1 MPGLAESQLDPLER
15 RAIAILEE
23 CNRSARALPT
33 ASWTNTA
40 HASQA
45 LILREARL
53 AVALGV
59 EWKKTLGFVLN
70 LTGKS
75 LNLSVL
81 TLRANFRATVRL
93 EAEPPPA
100 SLGEELLLPNW
111 LRSGLSDPDYDR
123 LAKGTRDDAVVFPLP
138 DGGSIGVKST
148 GDEDPQCFLTRPDG
162 TQEDKYNPIDP
173 QKAPLQAVIG
183 LLEKLG
189 AQRPSTRSVRPAGPM
204 FRAPTP
210 AANGGAALLRDMAAR
225 VGRIHLAAGQKFA
238 TQTEPWLSR
247 VFALGAY
254 GLSPTSA
261 VCEIALTKSGEV
273 PDSKSDDV
281 DLMTFAVAVTAG
293 AGTDGSRLR
302 QSLGPPDILCNGA
315 VFDAF
320 ARAIAGEH
328 KVELAD
334 ELGVSPDRLA
344 SAQLRLVARYQRNE
358 ANGFLNWTAD
368 LWDRDLVVM
377 DDQAGVLVF
386 RVCARA
392 TNVATHPRVKIDRGR
407 SALIHAGPLLADTA
421 ARIPPEVFRN
431 LWRMGSVAKAWTGG
445 LV

>member
-23 CNRSARALPT
+23 CNRSARTLPT
-33 ASWTNTA
+33 TSWTNA
-40 HASQA
+40 PHASQA

-53 AVALGV
+53 TVALGV
-59 EWKKTLGFVLN
+59 QWEKNQGFVLN
-70 LTGKS
+70 LTGTS

-111 LRSGLSDPDYDR
+111 LRSGLSDADYAR
-123 LAKGTRDDAVVFPLP
+123 LANGTRDDAVVFPLP

-148 GDEDPQCFLTRPDG
+148 GKEEPACLLTLPDG
-162 TQEDKYNPIDP
+162 TQAKKPIDP
-173 QKAPLQAVIG
+173 KEAPLQAVIA
-183 LLEKLG
+183 LLETLG
-189 AQRPSTRSVRPAGPM
+189 AQRPSTRSVRPAGPT
-204 FRAPTP
+204 FNAAPPT
-210 AANGGAALLRDMAAR
+210 ANGGAALLRDMSAR
-225 VGRIHLAAGQKFA
+225 VGRIHLKAGERFA
-238 TQTEPWLSR
+238 TKTEPWLSR

-261 VCEIALTKSGEV
+261 VCEVALTKSSAL
-273 PDSKSDDV
+273 PDTNNNDV

-293 AGTDGSRLR
+293 TGTDGSRLR
-302 QSLGPPDILCNGA
+302 QSLGPPDILCSGG

-320 ARAIAGEH
+320 ARAIAGKH
-328 KVELAD
+328 KVELAG

-358 ANGFLNWTAD
+358 AKGFLNWTAD

-377 DDQAGVLVF
+377 DDQASVLVF

-392 TNVATHPRVKIDRGR
+392 TNVATHPRVEIDRGR
-407 SALIHAGPLLADTA
+407 SALIYAGPLLASTPAD
-421 ARIPPEVFRN
+421 IPPEVFRN